1 MEAIKQTESI
11 SIVQQWR
18 AELVGTE
25 MFWADLLVDE
35 RFADE
40 SGSMSQYVVDY
51 RANLKDHIASVIA
64 KPRVFLFG
72 LREKVRFNY
81 FRQPSYNFLTK
92 KTKFHLLVGVNS
104 KPMTVSIK
112 LEDFFFKDLPRP
124 KIILEPHFVTLL
136 KSQADNVTLSVHDFL
151 STVGADL
158 GFQCDVIATGSSFSP
173 YWGEIEDE
181 AQSLSAFFNETKRHV
196 VKGKDLV
203 VYLNDYEL
211 TTTGSMLDNVVIDE
225 NIDGLFEQPIAIVS
239 NDEDL
244 DQDDPD
250 EDGIDERLDMDPH
263 QLLML
268 SRCFTLYFLGRDA
281 ETSVIVKS
289 ADNNLSRYM
298 KRASVSL
305 IAIDHAYICEGE
317 YINLGSQEVA
327 HSSSHVFSIE
337 QENGRLSVEKPAD

>member
-11 SIVQQWR
+11 SIEHQWQ

-25 MFWADLLVDE
+25 MFWADLLDDE

-51 RANLKDHIASVIA
+51 RANLKDHIVNVIA

-92 KTKFHLLVGVNS
+92 KTKFHLFVGVKA
-104 KPMTVSIK
+104 KPVTISIK
-112 LEDFFFKDLPRP
+112 LSDFFFKDLPRP
-124 KIILEPHFVTLL
+124 KIILEPHFVTLM

-158 GFQCDVIATGSSFSP
+158 GFQCDVIATGSSLSP
-173 YWGEIEDE
+173 YWGEIEDKS
-181 AQSLSAFFNETKRHV
+181 QSLTAFFNEAKRYEA
-196 VKGKDLV
+196 KGKDLV
-203 VYLNDYEL
+203 VYLNDYQL
-211 TTTGSMLDNVVIDE
+211 STTSSLLSNAVVDE
-225 NIDGLFEQPIAIVS
+225 NIDGLFEQPFDGIS
-239 NDEDL
+239 DKEE
-244 DQDDPD
+244 PD
-250 EDGIDERLDMDPH
+250 EDANNESLEMDAH

-268 SRCFTLYFLGRDA
+268 SRCFTLYFLGRDVRNSVMIKNA
-281 ETSVIVKS
+281 E
-289 ADNNLSRYM
+289 NNLSRYM
-298 KRASVSL
+298 KRMSVSL
-305 IAIDHAYICEGE
+305 IDIDHAYLSEGD
-317 YINLGSQEVA
+317 YINLGSQEIP

-337 QENGRLSVEKPAD
+337 QEQGKLSMEKPTE